1 MTDDL
6 FNRFKRKILVDI
18 NSMISY
24 SEYHIETPIER
35 EIRLLSEEIQIEQNK
50 QERKFY
56 ADFEKEH
63 ELFML
68 NALKY
73 IREIQKEREK
83 QKST

>member
-1 MTDDL
+1 MTEDL
-6 FNRFKRKILVDI
+6 FNRFKKKILADVNRTLD
-18 NSMISY
+18 Y
-24 SEYHIETPIER
+24 SNYHIETPIER
-35 EIRLLSEEIQIEQNK
+35 ETRLLSEEIQIEQNK

-73 IREIQKEREK
+73 IREIQKEREN